1 MTASITYTPSYLHFK
16 YLTDKGQEERV
27 INMNEGE
34 KKEASGQI
42 DKLQRTWI
50 LPLTL
55 N

>member
-34 KKEASGQI
+34 KKRHLG
-42 DKLQRTWI
+42 K
-50 LPLTL
+50 
-55 N
+55 